1 MSTRTRK
8 HPSIRKAEIL
18 DAAIAVACAEG
29 LRGATRELIAARA
42 DVSPALISMH
52 YSTMDQLRRA
62 VMRAAVSREVLPVVA
77 EGLAMRDPHALAASD
92 DLRARAA
99 ASLTRG

>member
-8 HPSIRKAEIL
+8 PPSIRKAEIL
-18 DAAIAVACAEG
+18 DAALAVACAEG
-29 LRGATRELIAARA
+29 LRGATRDLIAARVG
-42 DVSPALISMH
+42 VSPALISMH

-62 VMRAAVSREVLPVVA
+62 VMRAAILREVLPVVA
-77 EGLAMRDPHALAASD
+77 EGLAMRDPHALAAPD

>member
-1 MSTRTRK
+1 MTTRTRK
-8 HPSIRKAEIL
+8 PPSIRKAEIL
-18 DAAIAVACAEG
+18 DAALAIAVTEG
-29 LRGATRELIAARA
+29 LRGTTRDLVAARVG
-42 DVSPALISMH
+42 VSPALVSMH

-62 VMRAAVSREVLPVVA
+62 VMRAAIDREVLPIVA
-77 EGLAMRDPHALAASD
+77 EGLALRDPHALKASE